1 VNTSVLSGTT
11 AFLLLL
17 SFALGAAHDPFA
29 GYFVDEQRTVAVQME
44 NFEGTYSGVM
54 TDGESVFYE
63 LTARSDG
70 GRLVGEVVADGQPVP
85 FVAENHGGFLVYRI
99 EGVGYKFY
107 RFEPEATTETQPSHG
122 TQGQQQPQAAN
133 PQPSPQ
139 LGGAAG
145 QIARSRLYWNQKRS
159 IIASSGGAYGEI
171 DFCSNGY
178 FWDSSE
184 SSVNVQVRDYTGD
197 TLASAGAASAG
208 TYTGRWN
215 IEQRDGQ
222 PSLVLYYGS
231 GGTYYYYLS
240 TVMGGSWRDGSY
252 KYAMEWGTSRC
263 Q

>member
-1 VNTSVLSGTT
+1 MGRAVNASVLSGTT
-11 AFLLLL
+11 TLLLVL
-17 SFALGAAHDPFA
+17 STALGAAHDPFA

-54 TDGESVFYE
+54 TDGENVFYE
-63 LTARSDG
+63 LTARADG
-70 GRLVGEVVADGQPVP
+70 SRLVGEVVADGQPVP
-85 FVAENHGGFLVYRI
+85 FVAENHGGFLLYRI
-99 EGVGYKFY
+99 EGVGYKFF
-107 RFEPEATTETQPSHG
+107 RFEPEAAAATQPSHG
-122 TQGQQQPQAAN
+122 TQGQQQA
-133 PQPSPQ
+133 Q

-171 DFCSNGY
+171 DFCANGY

-184 SSVNVQVRDYTGD
+184 SSVNVQVKDYTGD
-197 TLASAGAASAG
+197 TIAGAGAASAG

>member
-1 VNTSVLSGTT
+1 VI
-11 AFLLLL
+11 
-17 SFALGAAHDPFA
+17 
-29 GYFVDEQRTVAVQME
+29 
-44 NFEGTYSGVM
+44 
-54 TDGESVFYE
+54 
-63 LTARSDG
+63 
-70 GRLVGEVVADGQPVP
+70 ADGQPVP
-85 FVAENHGGFLVYRI
+85 FVAESHGSFLVYTI

-107 RFEPEATTETQPSHG
+107 RFEPDTSEATQPNA
-122 TQGQQQPQAAN
+122 QQAQTPH
-133 PQPSPQ
+133 PQ
-139 LGGAAG
+139 LSGAAE

-171 DFCSNGY
+171 DFCTNGN

-184 SSVNVQVRDYTGD
+184 SSVNVQVKDYTGD

-208 TYTGRWN
+208 SYTGRWN

-222 PSLVLYYGS
+222 PSLVLYYAN

-263 Q
+263 R